1 MVYVMEWEFPVDK
14 LQEAVFA
21 YKELTEGLADEIE
34 AEIYWTAD
42 TSGGQYRGVAIVKV
56 DSDEA
61 LYEFFGLIERIAR
74 VRFTPAVTGE
84 AVLDIWQKQLTAG

>member
-21 YKELTEGLADEIE
+21 YKELRESLADEIE
-34 AEIYWTAD
+34 AELYWTAD
-42 TSGGQYRGVAIVKV
+42 TSGGKYRGVAIVKV

-61 LYEFFGLIERIAR
+61 LYEFFGLIERIAQ
-74 VRFTPAVTGE
+74 VRFAPAVAGD
-84 AVLDIWQKQLTAG
+84 AVLEIWQKQLTSG

>member
-21 YKELTEGLADEIE
+21 YKDLTESLSDEIE
-34 AEIYWTAD
+34 LDLYWTAD
-42 TSGGQYRGVAIVKV
+42 TSDGQYGGIAIVKV
-56 DSDEA
+56 DSDAA

-74 VRFTPAVTGE
+74 VRFTPAMAGD
-84 AVLDIWQKQLTAG
+84 AVLEVWQKQLTAG